1 MLLVANRR
9 TLWSAFTWAALNWL
23 FDAGC
28 LWVFILAF
36 GHTISPIDLLV
47 AYGLANILAAIPIT
61 PGGLGII
68 EGVLIPTLVGFGVP
82 HAQAILAVLSYRLV
96 NFWIPIPVG
105 GVAYGSLKWRR
116 RPLAIAGTPGES
128 D

>member
-1 MLLVANRR
+1 LD
-9 TLWSAFTWAALNWL
+9 AA
-23 FDAGC
+23 C

-47 AYGLANILAAIPIT
+47 AYGLANILAVIPIT

-68 EGVLIPTLVGFGVP
+68 EGLLIPTLVGFGVP

-105 GVAYGSLKWRR
+105 GVAYASLRWQR
-116 RPLAIAGTPGES
+116 RPFATAETPAGS